1 MKLKEILRDVAVT
14 QAGGEGLPG
23 GKPLSLGEP
32 SSFGES
38 SSFGE
43 LEIAGIT
50 CDSRRVGP
58 GWVFV
63 CIRGVERDGHRYAAQ
78 AEQAGA
84 AAIVAEE
91 EIGCP
96 GCTGRAVPLLVPSSR
111 RAWAQM
117 CANWFG
123 RPAER
128 LHLVGIT
135 GTNGKTS
142 ETYMLKAIL
151 EGCGQKVGLI
161 GTIQNMI
168 GDRVLPSAHT
178 TPDPYD
184 LHSMFALMAA
194 EGCTYAVMEVSSHAL
209 DQERVSGCTFDAAIF
224 TNLTQDH
231 LDYHKTMENY
241 LAAKKKLFQMCR
253 RAVVNADDPWT
264 PKLVEGLSCPV
275 LTYSTQKNEADYVAK
290 NIRPRP
296 DGVDFELV
304 GDSRIGRVRLG
315 IPGLF
320 SVYNALAA
328 AACGLVLGLPFDRLI
343 EALSQAKGV
352 KGRAEIVPTGRN
364 FTVVIDYAHT
374 PDGLEKICRTMK
386 ECSHGRLVTLFGCGG
401 DRDKGKRPKM
411 AAAAA
416 SLSDFLIITS
426 DNPRTEDPEAII
438 RDILAGLPQGG
449 KAVPYTVIPNRV
461 EAIHWAVRNAQ
472 PGDTLLLAGKGHE
485 TYQILKQ
492 EVIHLDEREV
502 VADALRETAVS

>member
-1 MKLKEILRDVAVT
+1 MKLYELLRDIPSSALGD
-14 QAGGEGLPG
+14 AGGQD
-23 GKPLSLGEP
+23 
-32 SSFGES
+32 
-38 SSFGE
+38 
-43 LEIAGIT
+43 IAGIT
-50 CDSRRVGP
+50 CDSRRAGP

-63 CIRGVERDGHRYAAQ
+63 CIRGVKADGHRYAAQ

-84 AAIVAEE
+84 SVIVAEE
-91 EIGCP
+91 AIGCP
-96 GCTGRAVPLLVPSSR
+96 GCTGSAAQVLVPSTR
-111 RAWAQM
+111 KAWAQM

-128 LHLVGIT
+128 LHLIGIT

-142 ETYMLKAIL
+142 VTYMLKTIL
-151 EGCGQKVGLI
+151 EACGHKVGLI

-194 EGCTYAVMEVSSHAL
+194 EGCSHAVMEVSSHAL
-209 DQERVSGCTFDAAIF
+209 DQERVSGCAFDAAVF

-231 LDYHKTMENY
+231 LDYHGTMENY

-253 RAVVNADDPWT
+253 CAVVNADDPWAG
-264 PKLVEGLSCPV
+264 KLTEGLSCPIV
-275 LTYSTQKNEADYVAK
+275 TFSAQRDEADYVAK

-304 GDSRIGRVRLG
+304 GTARIGRVRLA
-315 IPGLF
+315 IPGMF

-328 AACGLVLGLPFDRLI
+328 AACGLTLSLPFDRLV
-343 EALSQAKGV
+343 EALCHAKGV
-352 KGRAEIVPTGRN
+352 KGRAEVVPTGRD

-374 PDGLEKICRTMK
+374 PDGLEKICKTMK
-386 ECSHGRLVTLFGCGG
+386 ECCRGRLVTLFGCGG
-401 DRDKGKRPKM
+401 DRDRSKRPRM

-416 SLSDFLIITS
+416 ALSDYLVITS
-426 DNPRTEDPEAII
+426 DNPRTEEPEAII
-438 RDILAGLPQGG
+438 ADILAGLPSGED
-449 KAVPYTVIPNRV
+449 AVPYTVIPGRV

-485 TYQILKQ
+485 TYQVLKE

-502 VADALRETAVS
+502 VADALRELGQP